1 MESHPLNPN
10 ARRGPNGIWNEES
23 LPVMDWEFPEKRL
36 VLPES
41 LQRALDLPDAPVL
54 RWDAVKYWTVVTKHA
69 RDLPII
75 DDLSTCLD
83 QWAYVGTETVTGNV
97 RVLFSV
103 DGRWYAV
110 SIGKRQGEHTVISV
124 FGGSDQRFLGNR
136 LRGLNQPKQ
145 RGK

>member
-1 MESHPLNPN
+1 MERHPLNPGV
-10 ARRGPNGIWNEES
+10 RRGTNGIWNEDT
-23 LPVMDWEFPEKRL
+23 LPVMDWEIPEKRV

-54 RWDAVKYWTVVTKHA
+54 RWDAVKYRTVVTKHV

-75 DDLSTCLD
+75 DDLSRHLD

-103 DGRWYAV
+103 DRRWYAV
-110 SIGKRQGEHTVISV
+110 SIGERQGGHTVISV
-124 FGGSDQRFLGNR
+124 FGGTACEV
-136 LRGLNQPKQ
+136 
-145 RGK
+145 